1 MRRSLSCLI
10 IFALCF
16 PALAKS
22 RDEELLEEAG
32 RAAAKAAVEHL
43 VKGYLDKIAAQ
54 TAQQV
59 GTSGA
64 ASAAGAATSGANSA
78 ADGASGEIS
87 VGGAVVFAVS
97 LGIAINDYSK
107 AQTDK
112 ERGFAA
118 AGAVVGAVT
127 LVNPV
132 AGIIV
137 AAVVVAVQLADANES
152 ATHAKRLMEIYTLVA
167 QNYQESMKME
177 SQMMRAD
184 EVRFNDLRQRVSRA
198 SSNVLKGAEYL
209 RISCGPQTVFET
221 MDKIDDCLKS
231 LIQYATENRR
241 LVDLTIELLS
251 INNRTLSMDEL
262 FKAVGTARKEME
274 DLLKKYQKEVDAV
287 ETQVDQS
294 LKTYAAWTAGVLMK
308 KALAEGGISQLVLF
322 KQICLVTARKLT
334 LQAIPFL
341 RPKALNGFQPYPNEK
356 VSNIHEMRQQMK
368 QFQLND
374 CSSLDSK
381 DPDLEQAY
389 SRANRLFIGILSKIV
404 ATDRRK
410 L

>member
-64 ASAAGAATSGANSA
+64 TSAAGAATSGANSA
-78 ADGASGEIS
+78 AGGASGGIS
-87 VGGAVVFAVS
+87 VGGAVLFAVS

-132 AGIIV
+132 VGIVV

-152 ATHAKRLMEIYTLVA
+152 AKHAKRLMEIYTRVA

-184 EVRFNDLRQRVSRA
+184 EARFNDLRQRVSTA

-221 MDKIDDCLKS
+221 MNQIDDCLKS

-251 INNRTLSMDEL
+251 ISNRTLSMDEL
-262 FKAVGTARKEME
+262 FKAVGTSRKEME
-274 DLLKKYQKEVDAV
+274 DLVNKYQKEVDAV
-287 ETQVDQS
+287 ETQINQS
-294 LKTYAAWTAGVLMK
+294 LKAYATWTASVLMK
-308 KALAEGGISQLVLF
+308 KALDEGGIPQIVLF
-322 KQICLVTARKLT
+322 KQICLITARKLT

-341 RPKALNGFQPYPNEK
+341 RPRALNGFQPYPNEK
-356 VSNIHEMRQQMK
+356 VSNIHEMRQLMK

-381 DPDLEQAY
+381 DPNLEQVY
-389 SRANRLFIGILSKIV
+389 SRADRLFIGIYSKIV
-404 ATDRRK
+404 AADRRK